1 MAFSI
6 AINKFNSQHNDT
18 QHNDTQHND
27 TQHNDTQHNDGL
39 VLLSILHAECNLY
52 RALQIS
58 LYAECCYAKCHY
70 AECPNANCRG
80 TYNT

>member
-1 MAFSI
+1 MTLSIMTFSI

-18 QHNDTQHND
+18 QHND
-27 TQHNDTQHNDGL
+27 GL
-39 VLLSILHAECNLY
+39 VLLSVLHAECHLY

-58 LYAECCYAKCHY
+58 LYAVCCYAKCHY
-70 AECPNANCRG
+70 AECPYANCRG